1 MSLDNLLDHIN
12 KNALKKAK
20 IIEAQAQKEAEGI
33 VEEVKKEATQ
43 NKKKR
48 LDEAKKRAADSR
60 EAQLAKARLEAKS
73 LVLKGKRQYLEK
85 AFDLALNKLN
95 KEKGEAYTSLII
107 NLLVSNSAGNEEV
120 LMTDSQAP
128 IIVEQANSRL
138 SKEGRPAE
146 LKPSKEKIKSPGF
159 ILVDEKGSKTNF
171 TFKSLVDFYRD
182 KLEKE
187 VHLILVGD
195 LDGAK

>member
-20 IIEAQAQKEAEGI
+20 EIEAQTQKEAEGI
-33 VEEVKKEATQ
+33 VEEAKKEATRD
-43 NKKKR
+43 KKKR
-48 LDEAKKRAADSR
+48 LEEAKKRAVDSK
-60 EAQLAKARLEAKS
+60 EAQLAKARLEAKN
-73 LVLKGKRQYLEK
+73 LVLIGKRQYLEK

-107 NLLVSNSAGNEEV
+107 NLLVSNSVGNEEV

-138 SKEGRPAE
+138 AKEGRPAE
-146 LKPSKEKIKSPGF
+146 LKPSKEKIESPGF
-159 ILVDEKGSKTNF
+159 ILVDERGSKTDF
-171 TFKSLVDFYRD
+171 TFESIVDFYKD

-187 VHLILVGD
+187 VHSILVGD